1 MTLPPRDPPPGQ
13 VPTPGPGWYPDPAGS
28 GRLQWWDGT
37 AWTGHVSGSR
47 PGGSSEPRPRISN
60 STPVYNP
67 FIWLIVTLPIIP
79 LILLASWNPV
89 IRLRTVRNRQT
100 VDPTSIFTLPYILLV
115 GAGFLIFGVSALMAY
130 LDWEKL
136 RRDGVVRP
144 FHWAWVFLS
153 REAYVIGRSVI
164 VRQAAP
170 GRGLAPVWVTI
181 GIIVAAVVIGG
192 IKVSALLA
200 SVATQLP
207 A

>member
-1 MTLPPRDPPPGQ
+1 MTLPPGGTAPGP

-28 GRLQWWDGT
+28 GRFQWWDGT
-37 AWTGHVSGSR
+37 AWTGQLSG
-47 PGGSSEPRPRISN
+47 PRPVGPLGPRPTISE

-67 FIWLIVTLPIIP
+67 FIWLIATLPIIP
-79 LILLASWNPV
+79 LILLVSWNPV
-89 IRLRTVRNRQT
+89 IRMRTVRNRQT
-100 VDPTSIFTLPYILLV
+100 VDPSSIFTLPYILLV
-115 GAGFLIFGVSALMAY
+115 GAAFLIFGISALMAY

-181 GIIVAAVVIGG
+181 GIIVAAIVIGG
-192 IKVSALLA
+192 IKVSVLLA
-200 SVATQLP
+200 SVAAQLP